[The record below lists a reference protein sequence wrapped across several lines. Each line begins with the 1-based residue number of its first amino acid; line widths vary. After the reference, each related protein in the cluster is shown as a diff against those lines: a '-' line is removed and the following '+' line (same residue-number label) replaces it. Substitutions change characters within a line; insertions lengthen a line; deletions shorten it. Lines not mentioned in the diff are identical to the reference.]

1 MSKANNLSE
10 FLTDVANA
18 IRSKKGTTALINPQD
33 FSAEIESIPSGGGGG
48 SASTSS
54 GSVRFLDYDGTVLHA
69 YTPEEFAALSTMP
82 ELPTREGLVCQGWN
96 RDIEDAKAYV
106 AKYGA
111 LDVGATYITDDGKT
125 RLYIKIAAPGR
136 MDYPLSFSQSS
147 ANAVVV
153 DWGDGSTPE
162 SFASTSVNAVHQ
174 YADIGDYCISL
185 EVLSGALSVK
195 TGSTSSGSQVYTN
208 MLQSANIGDGVT
220 SIGSSAFNNC
230 YSLASITI
238 PDGVTSIDAN
248 AFRGCH
254 SLASITIPDGVT
266 SIGTYT
272 FNSCYSLASITIPDG
287 VTSIGVYTFNSCY
300 SLASITIPDSVT
312 SIGDSAFAGCTSLAS
327 ITIPDGVTSIGSSAF
342 NNCYSLASI
351 TIPDGITSIG
361 SSAFRGCECM
371 RYFDFKALTAVPTLS
386 AASAFTKTPADCQFV
401 VPDALYDEWIAA
413 TNWATYASQ
422 IVKASEFNS

>member
-33 FSAEIESIPSGGGGG
+33 FSAEIESIPRGEGGG

-54 GSVRFLDYDGTVLHA
+54 GSVLFLDYDGTVLHA

-96 RDIEDAKAYV
+96 REIEDAKAYV

-153 DWGDGSTPE
+153 DWGDGSIPE
-162 SFASTSVNAVHQ
+162 SFASISVNAVHQ
-174 YADIGDYCISL
+174 YADIGEYCISL
-185 EVLSGALSVK
+185 EVLSGTLNLIIGNTNA
-195 TGSTSSGSQVYTN
+195 GRRVYNN

-220 SIGSSAFNNC
+220 TIGLDAFRSC

-238 PDGVTSIDAN
+238 PEGVTTIGLD
-248 AFRGCH
+248 AFR
-254 SLASITIPDGVT
+254 
-266 SIGTYT
+266 Y
-272 FNSCYSLASITIPDG
+272 CYSLASITIPDG
-287 VTSIGVYTFNSCY
+287 VTSIGASAFYNCNSLASIIIPEGVTSIDDMFYNCYSLASIIIPDGVTSIGASAFSSCY
-300 SLASITIPDSVT
+300 SLASV
-312 SIGDSAFAGCTSLAS
+312 
-327 ITIPDGVTSIGSSAF
+327 TIPDGVTSIGASAF
-342 NNCYSLASI
+342 YNC
-351 TIPDGITSIG
+351 GG
-361 SSAFRGCECM
+361 M
-371 RYFDFKALTAVPTLS
+371 RYYDFKALSAVPTLS
-386 AASAFTKTPADCQFV
+386 ATNAFSSMPADCRIV

-413 TNWATYASQ
+413 TNWATYASR